1 MRLPSITC
9 YKGLSLVPAVGVL
22 NLKMPPLLWAVLLV
36 ICSATYLTSQDAL
49 RSPHPHH
56 TPEPKVGVLGSHG
69 ELWGAVLHSNIYHGL
84 CLPTTCLGSTQMVPC
99 GPGLQ
104 QKGWTSARFLS

>member
-1 MRLPSITC
+1 MRLPSVTC
-9 YKGLSLVPAVGVL
+9 YKGLSLVPAVRVL

-56 TPEPKVGVLGSHG
+56 TPEPTVGVLGSHG
-69 ELWGAVLHSNIYHGL
+69 ELCSTATSTRALLAYHLPWLNPDGTLWTRLTTKGL
-84 CLPTTCLGSTQMVPC
+84 D
-99 GPGLQ
+99 
-104 QKGWTSARFLS
+104 